1 MKNLQINLFGR
12 RTVKKEIDKA
22 GIKPVKRAVLMIKV
36 TITSIF
42 FERDITEVVE
52 ELKRNEELRGV
63 VRIAEVPSA
72 SKIYSLLSK
81 FI

>member
-1 MKNLQINLFGR
+1 MEKLQINLFDR

-22 GIKPVKRAVLMIKV
+22 GIKPVKKMLRI
-36 TITSIF
+36 TITAIF
-42 FERDITEVVE
+42 FERSITEIVE

-72 SKIYSLLSK
+72 GKIYSLLSK